1 MINNIVSFCNLVLHN
16 FTFVFQMP
24 VLVMMLWFELEYISS
39 INVKK
44 KKKKNSNHH
53 ELSQWQLYKEL

>member
-1 MINNIVSFCNLVLHN
+1 MIDNIVSFCNLVLHN

-24 VLVMMLWFELEYISS
+24 VLVMTLWFELEYISS

-44 KKKKNSNHH
+44 KKKNNNHH
-53 ELSQWQLYKEL
+53 ELSQ